1 MLKTKLVLAAALL
14 AGSATVAS
22 ANDRFDVNI
31 YRPVPQAS
39 ALQAFAQ
46 SPAHVAPRAEV
57 RAAQPFTTEEKV
69 MFDRAVGAID

>member
-1 MLKTKLVLAAALL
+1 MMKTKLALAAALL
-14 AGSATVAS
+14 AGSATVAF
-22 ANDRFDVNI
+22 ANEPFDVNI

-46 SPAHVAPRAEV
+46 SPVRSAPRAEA
-57 RAAQPFTTEEKV
+57 RAFTVEEKV